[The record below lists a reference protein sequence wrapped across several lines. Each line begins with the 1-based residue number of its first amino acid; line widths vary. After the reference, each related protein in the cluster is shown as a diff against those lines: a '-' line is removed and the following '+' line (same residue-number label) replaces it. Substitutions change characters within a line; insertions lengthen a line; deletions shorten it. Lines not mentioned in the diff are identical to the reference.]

1 LSKGTPALSPLVSL
15 GRVSGA
21 HGIRGALKVRADA
34 DAATTDPEVFIALG
48 EVWLGGSSYRVL
60 AAERP
65 KNQVILRL
73 AGIDT
78 RNQAEA
84 LVGQTLQ
91 GDRRRFPPLPDGEYY
106 WFQVLGLPVVNVT
119 DGALLGRLAEIIPTP
134 AHDVYVVRQG
144 EREVLLPAVED
155 VIVEINLKEGVI
167 KTEPPEGLL

>member
-1 LSKGTPALSPLVSL
+1 LSKGTPPPGPLVSL

-65 KNQVILRL
+65 KTQVILRL

-91 GDRRRFPPLPDGEYY
+91 GDRRRFPPLPEGEYY
-106 WFQVLGLPVVNVT
+106 WFQVLGLPVINVT
-119 DGALLGRLAEIIPTP
+119 DGALLGRLEEIIPTP
-134 AHDVYVVRQG
+134 AHDVYVVRQA

-155 VIVEINLKEGVI
+155 VIVEINLEEGVI
-167 KTEPPEGLL
+167 KTAPPEGLL